1 MKIRMTQTV
10 QGSLDGVTV
19 RELAEGGEYET
30 VDSPRGDRLARHHIK
45 QRVAVAVVAD
55 APESDPVDSDAAA
68 EPGPEPAKSRRRK

>member
-10 QGSLDGVTV
+10 QASLDGVTV
-19 RELAEGGEYET
+19 RELVEGCEYET

-55 APESDPVDSDAAA
+55 APEPDPVDSDAAA